1 MEKQKKE
8 KRIYPYLIEKSRMQG
23 YYEVLLDEGFKL
35 KYFNKKKNK
44 EVYDFFLPTI
54 REYMFWTFDLIEVEE
69 FEKMSNDLISVV
81 CQGYSCNI
89 FQKGQ
94 TIVVCFSTGICFV
107 ITENKKIANDL
118 KEYRER
124 KQMRNINLREDES
137 YDILAVSKEEN
148 ESYIYLYVLELYK
161 MIYLEIIA
169 KEIQNS
175 EKFDKAREEFVEFT
189 TKVFNVKITDNKEGY
204 ELAEKIEKT
213 LELDKQYIKVDDE
226 FDLIYKNNKLNDKEF
241 KKKFLIAVLVVLL
254 ILGLLNFAS
263 KIDLIKTIF

>member
-1 MEKQKKE
+1 
-8 KRIYPYLIEKSRMQG
+8 
-23 YYEVLLDEGFKL
+23 
-35 KYFNKKKNK
+35 
-44 EVYDFFLPTI
+44 
-54 REYMFWTFDLIEVEE
+54 
-69 FEKMSNDLISVV
+69 
-81 CQGYSCNI
+81 
-89 FQKGQ
+89 
-94 TIVVCFSTGICFV
+94 
-107 ITENKKIANDL
+107 
-118 KEYRER
+118 
-124 KQMRNINLREDES
+124 
-137 YDILAVSKEEN
+137 
-148 ESYIYLYVLELYK
+148 

-241 KKKFLIAVLVVLL
+241 NKKFLIAVLVVLL

>member
-35 KYFNKKKNK
+35 KYFNKKKDK

-54 REYMFWTFDLIEVEE
+54 REYMFWTFDLI
-69 FEKMSNDLISVV
+69 V

-241 KKKFLIAVLVVLL
+241 NKKFLIAVLVVLL